1 MAKTKFNKVNFFL
14 FIISFLIINSQNS
27 NKNNDIL
34 VLNFFHENK
43 IYSFQE
49 KDDNFKIITKNV
61 VYCIKAPCP
70 SQISS
75 IKLIKDEED
84 IKILK
89 TLFDVIFLNSDKK
102 EKFVS
107 YGELPE
113 DQIKIILMVLEK
125 NKIILKI
132 KYEILSNS
140 DQYNDKF
147 KDTGY
152 TYEVDDK
159 SESAIYTIAMGEK
172 PSGGYSIE
180 IKKVKINRDT
190 ATIYISEKVPDKNEV
205 VTEALTYPIVQIK
218 FNFLPSFVE
227 IINSETNV
235 LFRKLK

>member
-49 KDDNFKIITKNV
+49 KDENFKIITKNV

-147 KDTGY
+147 KDRGY
-152 TYEVDDK
+152 TYEVDDN

-190 ATIYISEKVPDKNEV
+190 ATIYVSEKVPGKNEV

-227 IINSETNV
+227 IINSETNI
-235 LFRKLK
+235 LFRRLK

>member
-140 DQYNDKF
+140 DHYNNKF
-147 KDTGY
+147 KDRGY

-159 SESAIYTIAMGEK
+159 YESAIYTIAMGEK

-190 ATIYISEKVPDKNEV
+190 ATIYVSEKVPDKNEV

>member
-49 KDDNFKIITKNV
+49 KDENFKIITKNV

-147 KDTGY
+147 KDRGY
-152 TYEVDDK
+152 TYEVGDN

-190 ATIYISEKVPDKNEV
+190 ATIYVSEKVPGKNEV
-205 VTEALTYPIVQIK
+205 FTEALTYPIVQIK

-235 LFRKLK
+235 LFPKLK

>member
-1 MAKTKFNKVNFFL
+1 
-14 FIISFLIINSQNS
+14 
-27 NKNNDIL
+27 
-34 VLNFFHENK
+34 
-43 IYSFQE
+43 
-49 KDDNFKIITKNV
+49 
-61 VYCIKAPCP
+61 
-70 SQISS
+70 
-75 IKLIKDEED
+75 
-84 IKILK
+84 
-89 TLFDVIFLNSDKK
+89 
-102 EKFVS
+102 
-107 YGELPE
+107 
-113 DQIKIILMVLEK
+113 MVLEK

-140 DQYNDKF
+140 DQYNNKF
-147 KDTGY
+147 KDRGY

-190 ATIYISEKVPDKNEV
+190 ATIYVSEKVPDKNEV

>member
-125 NKIILKI
+125 NKIIIKI

-147 KDTGY
+147 KDRGY

-190 ATIYISEKVPDKNEV
+190 AIIYVSEKVPGKNEV